1 MFRTKRSVG
10 YKLNFLIVAAVA
22 IAIVVV
28 TVFGVVDAYF
38 VSRKSAL
45 QLLSSHARVI
55 GSNNTAA
62 LAFDDKSTAEESLS
76 ALSKVDGLLL
86 TVIYNQNNDVF
97 ATYRADNAQ
106 VMEAPLPNK
115 EGHSFTSQYIHLYHD
130 ITLEGDKLGSI
141 YLRYDMQV
149 VYTLLKDEISINLFS
164 GFLAIVFSMLLA
176 TRFQRVIT
184 LPISEL
190 SAVARRVSEEKDYDA
205 RSKKYSDDELGE
217 LADVFNQMLETVQ
230 DRDVE
235 LARSHSELERRVEA
249 RTREL
254 RIAKDEA
261 ERATHSKSE
270 FLAAMSHEIRTPMNG
285 VIGMSSLMAETRL
298 SEEQEEYVGAIQ
310 GSAESLLTI
319 INDILDFSKI
329 EAGKMDLELISFNL
343 RQSLEELI
351 DLVKFRAAEK
361 NIYIQLRFDP
371 RAPAGVI
378 GDPGR
383 IRQILMNFLTN
394 AIKFTSQG
402 GVLLNVECLDAGER
416 SARLQFSVEDTG
428 IGVPPDKINYVFE
441 EFTQADSSTT
451 RQYGGTG
458 LGLSICK
465 RLAVLM
471 GGDVCASSIEGEG
484 SIFTFSVELPV
495 SRSINLTVAQNT
507 PVYPEFEGLRA
518 LVVGDAI
525 ARHELSS
532 EWLRQWG
539 MVCRQVDSFSDAD
552 DALLKAH
559 EQHEAYELV
568 IVDAGLGE
576 DAAVAFMERVRKKPM
591 FATLACFLI
600 SSGDYHQRAEL
611 VRQAGFDGL
620 VVRPVHE
627 RDFQSLIVRRLFPE
641 AAERYRDLLSRN
653 SVQKVSNKI
662 GRDGNNSRILLAE
675 DNIVNQKVASRMLEK
690 LGCKIDIAAN
700 GDEAIR
706 MWEKFPYDLILMD
719 CHMPITDGY
728 QATRVIRQREAEGTH
743 IPIVALTANAM
754 KGEREVC
761 LQSGMDDFVSKPVK
775 IDDLEQVLVRF
786 GRDAEPGSQGASGI
800 T

>member
-1 MFRTKRSVG
+1 
-10 YKLNFLIVAAVA
+10 
-22 IAIVVV
+22 
-28 TVFGVVDAYF
+28 
-38 VSRKSAL
+38 
-45 QLLSSHARVI
+45 
-55 GSNNTAA
+55 
-62 LAFDDKSTAEESLS
+62 
-76 ALSKVDGLLL
+76 
-86 TVIYNQNNDVF
+86 
-97 ATYRADNAQ
+97 
-106 VMEAPLPNK
+106 
-115 EGHSFTSQYIHLYHD
+115 
-130 ITLEGDKLGSI
+130 
-141 YLRYDMQV
+141 
-149 VYTLLKDEISINLFS
+149 
-164 GFLAIVFSMLLA
+164 
-176 TRFQRVIT
+176 
-184 LPISEL
+184 
-190 SAVARRVSEEKDYDA
+190 
-205 RSKKYSDDELGE
+205 
-217 LADVFNQMLETVQ
+217 
-230 DRDVE
+230 
-235 LARSHSELERRVEA
+235 
-249 RTREL
+249 
-254 RIAKDEA
+254 
-261 ERATHSKSE
+261 
-270 FLAAMSHEIRTPMNG
+270 
-285 VIGMSSLMAETRL
+285 
-298 SEEQEEYVGAIQ
+298 
-310 GSAESLLTI
+310 
-319 INDILDFSKI
+319 
-329 EAGKMDLELISFNL
+329 
-343 RQSLEELI
+343 
-351 DLVKFRAAEK
+351 
-361 NIYIQLRFDP
+361 
-371 RAPAGVI
+371 
-378 GDPGR
+378 
-383 IRQILMNFLTN
+383 MNFLTN